1 MKIIRKYFWFMPAAI
16 WMYVIFSFSDQV
28 GETSAVLS
36 LKVTE
41 KVVEILMKLRI
52 GPNDYY
58 YLIEVLHPLVRKGA
72 HMAEYAILFLL
83 LFLSF
88 LATTLATRSMAIS
101 IIVSF
106 VYACAD
112 EFHQTFVDSRA
123 GQFTDVCVDMTGVL
137 AMVTVLLII
146 YSGWQV
152 HHEKKLE
159 KERRKAEEI
168 RNSRRRTA

>member
-1 MKIIRKYFWFMPAAI
+1 MPAII
-16 WMYVIFSFSDQV
+16 WMYVIFSFSGQV
-28 GETSAVLS
+28 GETSAGLS
-36 LKVTE
+36 LKVT
-41 KVVEILMKLRI
+41 KIIVNILMKLHI
-52 GPNDYY
+52 GPDDYY
-58 YLIEVLHPLVRKGA
+58 RMVEVLHPLVRKGA

-101 IIVSF
+101 IIFSF
-106 VYACAD
+106 IYACTD

-137 AMVTVLLII
+137 AMVTVLLFI
-146 YSGWQV
+146 YSWWQV
-152 HHEKKLE
+152 FHEKKIE

-168 RNSRRRTA
+168 RQRRQRPERPRRSSTPV